1 MDAGTSDRI
10 KHAANTD
17 AVRKALIQYFMTKGF
32 DRSFDRMM
40 YPSILQ
46 DLPVFVPMLEQK
58 IEIVPHAMAV
68 DPAGGKAT
76 MGWNLFVLGT
86 HRMYL
91 GESYH
96 DNIIDLAR
104 QIGNGIIEVPERGFG
119 AAKRQT
125 TPRRIVAFIT
135 RVLGEHK
142 DGYIDLTQATAG
154 TANQPNRVANNM
166 ANQFFTKS
174 GYGT

>member
-1 MDAGTSDRI
+1 MDTITIDRI

-17 AVRKALIQYFMTKGF
+17 AIRKVLIQYFMTKGF
-32 DRSFDRMM
+32 DQSFDRMM
-40 YPSILQ
+40 YPSIMQ
-46 DLPVFVPMLEQK
+46 DLPMFVPMLEQK
-58 IEIVPHAMAV
+58 IEVVPHAMTV
-68 DPAGGKAT
+68 DPAAGKAT

-96 DNIIDLAR
+96 DNLIDLAR
-104 QIGNGIIEVPERGFG
+104 QINNGMIEVPERGFG
-119 AAKRQT
+119 ASKRQT
-125 TPRRIVAFIT
+125 TPKKIIAFIT
-135 RVLGEHK
+135 RVLGGHK
-142 DGYIDLTQATAG
+142 DGYVDLTQMASGVT
-154 TANQPNRVANNM
+154 NQPHRVSNNM

>member
-1 MDAGTSDRI
+1 MDTRTVDRI

-17 AVRKALIQYFMTKGF
+17 AVRKTLIQYFMAKGF
-32 DRSFDRMM
+32 DHSFDRMM

-46 DLPVFVPMLEQK
+46 DLPMFVPMLEQK
-58 IEIVPHAMAV
+58 IEVVPHAMSV
-68 DPAGGKAT
+68 DPAAGNAI

-96 DNIIDLAR
+96 DNIIDLTR
-104 QIGNGIIEVPERGFG
+104 QINNGMIEVPERGFG
-119 AAKRQT
+119 TAKRQT
-125 TPRRIVAFIT
+125 TPKKIISFIT
-135 RVLGEHK
+135 RVLGEHR
-142 DGYIDLTQATAG
+142 DGYIDLAQSIPGA
-154 TANQPNRVANNM
+154 ANQPHTANNM